1 VSFLSDLQA
10 TFKEER
16 AMRFR
21 LFQAA
26 RQFSLLGLVLGAL
39 SATTAVF
46 GQGTPD
52 DRYQT
57 APQQAR
63 PNTVRFADGSALPAG
78 DGPSILTA
86 APAASPMPTL
96 APRPLEGSTAPKPLE
111 PPPDMTP
118 AAQPPSAAGNPGPA
132 SPGATLTPV
141 PDAKYLGPAEI
152 EVTSFHG
159 ITPGTS
165 NRVDVEKA
173 WGKPK
178 QSKKLDAGS
187 MQLYSVDPFPRV
199 EVAYSSDNKVTSLVI
214 RFDHGFPSGQVA
226 DQLEL
231 SKVQPVLV
239 SNEMGEVLG
248 QAYPERGVLFSFEPA
263 TDPSK
268 ALKKVTH
275 IVLEPITAEPFVLRA
290 ETNIDTRPEFSLHD
304 AEQAVKLQPGNA
316 RAQWLKSRALTSLG
330 QEEQAVAAA
339 AEAVRIEPRDARYQV
354 TKAQALQRAGH
365 IAEAIPEAEKA
376 IALSEQRPHVKARAI
391 CLLGDLKG
399 TGVHPDYKQAL
410 QLHTKALQAAD
421 ALATD
426 KHPAIRIAAKEVLLD
441 AHLGA
446 LHDIAWGAWREKERS
461 AENWIAKAA
470 EIARDIIKTEDGTEE
485 YLFRVSARALAAD
498 VGLQGKLDP
507 LKWAKDLVR
516 SGEVMIAAAPELG
529 RKNELQWQVAMSLY
543 DAMQVYQMRG
553 NPEEALRQGELAI
566 RYLEKSGRQNKSPS
580 AAYLL
585 GRAYFRMG
593 AVYANNRK
601 DHRAAVEWFE
611 KAVPLLG
618 RTPPQEAMVD
628 LGRLG
633 DSFVSMGVSYWMA
646 GSRKKAIALT
656 EHGTDLI
663 EEAVRRG
670 SHDRSVLVIPYSN
683 LAAMKREM
691 SDSAGASRAQELAE
705 KAKGMTIR

>member
-1 VSFLSDLQA
+1 MPLQ
-10 TFKEER
+10 R
-16 AMRFR
+16 MVRI
-21 LFQAA
+21 
-26 RQFSLLGLVLGAL
+26 LLLIGLALGAR
-39 SATTAVF
+39 SAPAADPVPARTD
-46 GQGTPD
+46 GQDPLGPS
-52 DRYQT
+52 RSN
-57 APQQAR
+57 A
-63 PNTVRFADGSALPAG
+63 VRFADGGELPAG
-78 DGPSILTA
+78 GGPNILAA
-86 APAASPMPTL
+86 APGGSPMPTP
-96 APRPLEGSTAPKPLE
+96 APRRLEGSGNAQPLDA
-111 PPPDMTP
+111 PPDMTP
-118 AAQPPSAAGNPGPA
+118 DAAPPKNNE
-132 SPGATLTPV
+132 SPRSRANLTPV

-165 NRVDVEKA
+165 TRDDVEKA
-173 WGKPK
+173 WGKAK
-178 QSKKLDAGS
+178 QSKRLGS
-187 MQLYSVDPFPRV
+187 GLMQLYSVDPFPRV
-199 EVAYSSDNKVTSLVI
+199 EVAYAGDNKVTSLVI

-239 SNEMGEVLG
+239 SNELGEVLG

-263 TDPSK
+263 TDPNK
-268 ALKKVTH
+268 VLKKVTH

-330 QEEQAVAAA
+330 REDLAVAPA
-339 AEAVRIEPRDARYQV
+339 AEAVRIDPRDARYQV
-354 TKAQALQRAGH
+354 TKAQTLQQSGR

-399 TGVHPDYKQAL
+399 AGAHPDYKAAL

-421 ALATD
+421 ALISD
-426 KHPAIRIAAKEVLLD
+426 KHPAIRIAAKDVLLD

-461 AENWIAKAA
+461 AENWIVKAT
-470 EIARDIIKTEDGTEE
+470 EIAREITQSEDGGEE
-485 YLFRVSARALAAD
+485 YLYRVNARALAAD

-507 LKWAKDLVR
+507 LKWAKEVVR
-516 SGEVMIAAAPELG
+516 SGEVMIANAPEIS
-529 RKNELQWQVAMSLY
+529 RKNELQWQISMSLY

-566 RYLEKSGRQNKSPS
+566 SYLEKSGRQNKSPA

-601 DHRAAVEWFE
+601 DHHAAIVWFD

-618 RTPPQEAMVD
+618 KPTPQEAMVD

-633 DSFVSMGVSYWMA
+633 DSFVSMGVSYWNV
-646 GSRKKAIALT
+646 GSRQKAIALT
-656 EHGTDLI
+656 QHGTDLI

-670 SHDRSVLVIPYSN
+670 LHDRSVLVVPYSN
-683 LAAMKREM
+683 LAAMKREV
-691 SDSAGASRAQELAE
+691 SDSAGAVRAQEMAE
-705 KAKGMTIR
+705 KAKGTTIR